1 MEIECNVKV
10 DIDEVISN
18 CDYYKMVELCQ
29 NIFDALDDK
38 LKQEFLH
45 NNFDEIETDDIKELY
60 QERVEE

>member
-10 DIDEVISN
+10 DIDEIISK
-18 CDYYKMVELCQ
+18 CDYNMVELCQ

-38 LKQEFLH
+38 QKQEFLH
-45 NNFDEIETDDIKELY
+45 DNFDEIETDDIKELY